1 MNEVDQC
8 ENWRISLGAR
18 NNLLYNDIPYVP
30 LLVEHI
36 PIYLSF
42 EDHQENGV
50 KTIQTLGELVPK
62 TETFAT
68 LLSLT
73 PGINSEFPLSFEN
86 LNIRDIYI
94 KNLNNTYCAI
104 WEKYTVFK
112 VYGTLKTT
120 ESGNILET
128 THLIPVHDVAGSLNI
143 MTLLVTIARSEC
155 RQYYRTQGQNDML
168 QLQWDKMKEEKK
180 RLVHEKT

>member
-1 MNEVDQC
+1 MSEVDQC
-8 ENWRISLGAR
+8 EDWRISLGTR

-62 TETFAT
+62 TETSAT

-73 PGINSEFPLSFEN
+73 PGNNSEFPLSFEN
-86 LNIRDIYI
+86 LNIQDIYI
-94 KNLNNTYCAI
+94 QNRNETYCAI

-112 VYGTLKTT
+112 VYGTLETT
-120 ESGNILET
+120 ESGSILET
-128 THLIPVHDVAGSLNI
+128 THLVPVRDVAGSLNTMI
-143 MTLLVTIARSEC
+143 LLVTLARSEY
-155 RQYYRTQGQNDML
+155 RQYYRTKGQFDML
-168 QLQWDKMKEEKK
+168 QSQWDKMKEEKK
-180 RLVHEKT
+180 RLVGNET